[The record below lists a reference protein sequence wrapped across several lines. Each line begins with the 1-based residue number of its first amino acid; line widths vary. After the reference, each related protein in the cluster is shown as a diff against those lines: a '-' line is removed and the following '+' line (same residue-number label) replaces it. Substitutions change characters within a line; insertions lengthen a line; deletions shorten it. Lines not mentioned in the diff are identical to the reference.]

1 MITDLIKVI
10 LPLIPFVSIF
20 TLCFHILTPNSPLKS
35 SYSIKSCSRV
45 NVITSLLLIIILLG
59 FSLLISGILTFFMS
73 SPYHPD
79 PECSSP
85 SLEPSVIFYC
95 KFQEINYDP
104 FVLFFLSAPLVF
116 FILILL
122 VVFYQ
127 NRSKKSALSSLSIN
141 AEDYGFIQPLY
152 EAAKNNRVLTV
163 EMLDNTVY
171 KGMFLYL
178 YLDSDA
184 KSTEKYVCFL
194 VMEKL
199 LDKKDGTS
207 LVSVF
212 CNTEL
217 YESINSSAI
226 DEQLKCKTN
235 SPEKSLYK
243 DIQFSPLFEIYK
255 NNSVIFKLSDVKT
268 ISSN

>member
-10 LPLIPFVSIF
+10 FPIIPFVSIF
-20 TLCFHILTPNSPLKS
+20 TLCLYILMSNSPLKS
-35 SYSIKSCSRV
+35 RCSIKSCSRFK
-45 NVITSLLLIIILLG
+45 VISSLICLICLFFLSI
-59 FSLLISGILTFFMS
+59 FISAFLTVFMS
-73 SPYHPD
+73 SPRHPD
-79 PECSSP
+79 SECSSH
-85 SLEPSVIFYC
+85 SLEPSDIFYC
-95 KFQEINYDP
+95 KIQEINYDP
-104 FVLFFLSAPLVF
+104 FVLYFLSVPLIF

-122 VVFYQ
+122 VVLYQ
-127 NRSKKSALSSLSIN
+127 NKSKKLALSSLSIN

-163 EMLDNTVY
+163 ELLDNTVY

-178 YLDSDA
+178 YLDNDA
-184 KSTEKYVCFL
+184 MSTEKYVCFL
-194 VMEKL
+194 VIEKL
-199 LDKKDGTS
+199 LDKKDGTP

-226 DEQLKCKTN
+226 EEQPKCKTN
-235 SPEKSLYK
+235 SPEKGLYK
-243 DIQFSPLFEIYK
+243 EIQFSPLFEIYK

-268 ISSN
+268 ISLN

>member
-1 MITDLIKVI
+1 MTTDLIKVI
-10 LPLIPFVSIF
+10 FPIIPFVSIF
-20 TLCFHILTPNSPLKS
+20 TLCFYILTSNSPLKS
-35 SYSIKSCSRV
+35 RYSIKSCSRV
-45 NVITSLLLIIILLG
+45 KVITSLLCL
-59 FSLLISGILTFFMS
+59 FSSFFVSVLISGFLTFFMS
-73 SPYHPD
+73 APYHPD
-79 PECSSP
+79 SECLSP
-85 SLEPSVIFYC
+85 SLEPSDIFYC
-95 KFQEINYDP
+95 KIQEINYDP
-104 FVLFFLSAPLVF
+104 FVLFFLSVPLVF

-122 VVFYQ
+122 VVLYQ
-127 NRSKKSALSSLSIN
+127 NKSKKFALSSLSLN

-184 KSTEKYVCFL
+184 MSTEKYVCFL
-194 VMEKL
+194 VIEKL
-199 LDKKDGTS
+199 LDKKDGTP

-235 SPEKSLYK
+235 LPEKSLYK

-268 ISSN
+268 ISLS